1 MFFSSYS
8 KCYCIHGAA
17 PKGTMVKKIM
27 GFRFKERYI
36 NYYVGMVFL
45 DASSFIVALLIDRN
59 FIETVLISAILISID
74 VIFSTLYIKK
84 KIELIL

>member
-1 MFFSSYS
+1 
-8 KCYCIHGAA
+8 
-17 PKGTMVKKIM
+17 
-27 GFRFKERYI
+27 
-36 NYYVGMVFL
+36 MVFL

-84 KIELIL
+84 KDRIDIINVAKGG